1 MTTTIEYRQFTIA
14 DVDQMVASGILAED
28 EHVELIEGQLI
39 KMSPP
44 GILHAACVDRLNKLF
59 SRQVADDIIISVQN
73 PLTINEILQPEPDVM
88 LLAPRADFYTKAR
101 PTAPDVLLLVE
112 VSDSSL
118 AYDQEIKLPLY
129 ARAGVREVWLVNL
142 SEQSIDC
149 YSHPTAQG
157 YRLCER
163 FFAGDTIQPDVMPHV
178 TVDVAFAL
186 NPLAPS
192 ASTQSN

>member
-1 MTTTIEYRQFTIA
+1 MTAKIEYRQFTIT
-14 DVDQMVASGILAED
+14 DIDQMVASGILAED

-59 SRQVADDIIISVQN
+59 ARQVADDIIISVQN
-73 PLTINEILQPEPDVM
+73 PMTINEILQPEPDVM
-88 LLAPRADFYTKAR
+88 LLSPRSDFYTKGR

-112 VSDSSL
+112 VADSSL
-118 AYDQEIKLPLY
+118 AYDQEIKLPFY

-142 SEQSIDC
+142 PEQSIDC

-163 FFAGDTIQPDVMPHV
+163 FFAGDTIQPDVMPNI
-178 TVDVAFAL
+178 TANVAFIL
-186 NPLAPS
+186 NPLAPTTS
-192 ASTQSN
+192 GQST

>member
-1 MTTTIEYRQFTIA
+1 MRIKIEYHQFTNT
-14 DVDQMVASGILAED
+14 DVDQLVAVGILAED
-28 EHVELIEGQLI
+28 EHIELIQGQLI
-39 KMSPP
+39 KRDLL

-59 SRQVADDIIISVQN
+59 SRQVADDIVISVQN
-73 PLTINEILQPEPDVM
+73 PMTINEILQPEPDVM

-101 PTAPDVLLLVE
+101 PTARDVLLLVE

-142 SEQSIDC
+142 PEQSIDC
-149 YSHPTAQG
+149 YSHPTAQD

-163 FFAGDTIQPDVMPHV
+163 FFAGDTIQPDVMPNV
-178 TVDVAFAL
+178 TVDVGFVL
-186 NPLAPS
+186 NPLAPTPS
-192 ASTQSN
+192 SNQ

>member
-1 MTTTIEYRQFTIA
+1 MTAKIEYRQFSITDI
-14 DVDQMVASGILAED
+14 DQMVASGILAED
-28 EHVELIEGQLI
+28 EHVELIQGQLI
-39 KMSPP
+39 KQSPP

-59 SRQVADDIIISVQN
+59 SRQVANDILISVQN
-73 PLTINEILQPEPDVM
+73 PMTINEILQPEPDVM
-88 LLAPRADFYTKAR
+88 LLSPRADFYTKAR

-142 SEQSIDC
+142 PEQSIDC

-163 FFAGDTIQPDVMPHV
+163 FFVGDTIQPDVMPNV
-178 TVDVAFAL
+178 TATVAFIL
-186 NPLAPS
+186 NPLAPTMP
-192 ASTQSN
+192 AQST

>member
-1 MTTTIEYRQFTIA
+1 MSAKIEYRQFTIM
-14 DVDQMVASGILAED
+14 DIDQMVASGILTEN
-28 EHVELIEGQLI
+28 EHVELIDGHLI
-39 KMSPP
+39 KRSLP

-59 SRQVADDIIISVQN
+59 SRQVTDDIVISVQN
-73 PLTINEILQPEPDVM
+73 PMTINEILQPEPDVM

-101 PTAPDVLLLVE
+101 PTARDVLLLVE

-129 ARAGVREVWLVNL
+129 ARAGVGEVWLVNL
-142 SEQSIDC
+142 PEQSIDC

-163 FFAGDTIQPDVMPHV
+163 FFAGDTISRMSCPMSQ
-178 TVDVAFAL
+178 
-186 NPLAPS
+186 
-192 ASTQSN
+192 